1 MNDNNDS
8 NEIGDTTTLFV
19 GDSGSG
25 KSTLIQ
31 SFLKPSNTKVSP
43 YIIVFIDNTND
54 TNFMKAPKSTFAL
67 DYNFARRKASGI
79 YIL

>member
-1 MNDNNDS
+1 MSDNNDS

-31 SFLKPSNTKVSP
+31 SFLKPSNSKVNNS
-43 YIIVFIDNTND
+43 II
-54 TNFMKAPKSTFAL
+54 KTFSYYL
-67 DYNFARRKASGI
+67 VY
-79 YIL
+79 